1 MQAYD
6 DFDQLARAALSP
18 FPVNVAT
25 FYGRRDTATVS
36 PEARYYVSA
45 NGQGLPPAGFT
56 VGRTSAAE
64 AVDAMVRLL
73 KSARREAAQLRENQA
88 RARALNAAHAARQAA
103 DEAALGPAAY
113 AAQER
118 AEWERQAHEHEAAQ

>member
-6 DFDQLARAALSP
+6 DFDQLARAALSA

-36 PEARYYVSA
+36 PVARYYVSA
-45 NGQGLPPAGFT
+45 NGQGLPAAGLT
-56 VGRTSAAE
+56 VGRTGAAD
-64 AVDAMVRLL
+64 AVDAMVRML
-73 KSARREAAQLRENQA
+73 KAARRTALQLRDDQA
-88 RARALNAAHAARQAA
+88 RARALNAAHAAKQAA
-103 DEAALGPAAY
+103 DEAALGPEAF

-118 AEWERQAHEHEAAQ
+118 AEWERQAHEHAAAE